1 MTHRF
6 AYLTAA
12 AALAATTFVTPDADA
27 CGGCFIV
34 PTENTVVTGHRMA
47 VSISPDRSILW
58 DQIQYS
64 GNASDFSWVLPVK
77 QGAVIEVASDAFFD
91 VLEAAT
97 QASVS
102 PPPEGCAQ
110 TNANNSG
117 LGCGAD
123 DAVAFDGSRSESGAN
138 GGVQVVHEGTVGPY
152 ETVTLRATEPNALR
166 DWLDDNGY
174 ALPDDVAPI
183 VDAYVEEEFDF
194 IALKLSPN
202 QGVQQMQPVRIVS
215 PGSSVALP
223 LRMVAAGAGATV
235 DLVLYVIGEGR
246 YEARDYDNVAIDPGL
261 VTWDFRS
268 DTTDYSEQRLRALE
282 GNEGRTWLTAYSR
295 TGTLLSQAGGG
306 LQVGN
311 GFANSIG
318 EGYFLQGESLGEVS
332 RGALTDCLQKLQ
344 ALQGSMDVVVDTCD
358 PETETCGEA
367 GAGEIDA
374 RELACGDL
382 DDLAR
387 AMVGLHPADVT
398 LTRME
403 AALPREALDGDLI
416 LEAGPNQDPVFNNL
430 TAGLKA
436 NACWDSEPAAA
447 PTLLNPGTGP
457 KLPPGAML
465 AIVLGAAGVLLVGR
479 RGVRATA

>member
-1 MTHRF
+1 MNHRF
-6 AYLTAA
+6 AC
-12 AALAATTFVTPDADA
+12 LAATAALVATTLVAPDADA
-27 CGGCFIV
+27 CGGCFIA

-47 VSISPDRSILW
+47 VSISPDQSILW

-64 GNASDFSWVLPVK
+64 GNAADFSWVLPVK
-77 QGAVIEVASDAFFD
+77 QGAVVEVASDAFFD

-97 QASVS
+97 QVTVTA
-102 PPPEGCAQ
+102 PPEGCAV
-110 TNANNSG
+110 NNGGGSG
-117 LGCGAD
+117 FGCGD
-123 DAVAFDGSRSESGAN
+123 SESFAGLDARGESN
-138 GGVQVVHEGTVGPY
+138 TGGVQVIHEGTVGPY

-166 DWLDDNGY
+166 NWLDTNGY

-194 IALKLSPN
+194 IALKLAPN
-202 QGVQQMQPVRIVS
+202 QGVQQMQPVRVVT

-246 YEARDYDNVAIDPGL
+246 YEPRDYANVSIDAGL

-268 DTTDYSEQRLRALE
+268 DTTDYAEQRLQALQ
-282 GNEGRTWLTAYSR
+282 GNDGRTWLTAYSR
-295 TGTLLSQAGGG
+295 TGTMLSQGGVS

-332 RGALTDCLQKLQ
+332 SSDLMTCLQKLQ
-344 ALQGSMDVVVDTCD
+344 GIQGSMDVVVDTCD
-358 PETETCGEA
+358 PETETCGTA

-374 RELACGDL
+374 RDLACGDL

-398 LTRME
+398 LTRLE
-403 AALPREALDGDLI
+403 GALPREALDGDLI
-416 LEAGPNQDPVFNNL
+416 LEAGSNQNQVSNTM

-447 PTLLNPGTGP
+447 PTFLNPGRGP
-457 KLPPGAML
+457 KLPPGAAL
-465 AIVLGAAGVLLVGR
+465 AMVLGAAGVVLVGR
-479 RGVRATA
+479 RRMRTA